1 MAFGLIAHALAGGAE
16 GAGKAGVKA
25 FGELMEQEGKL
36 EFERERDRL
45 QTQREQA
52 LQALIHANTLERDA
66 GNNAAADK
74 RMDKDIGARKDL
86 ETGRQG
92 FEEKMDS
99 TRGARDI
106 EQRKLDREQQSTEN
120 RLNRENQLKT
130 TQMHVNATMSAARMQ
145 AERANTVYQTGT
157 DGALYAVSPKGGAV
171 PIKDADGKA
180 FKPAKDV
187 TQSALKTA
195 DIYQQQAKL
204 YGDMA
209 KTDPMNSKEYAAEAK
224 RYNDL
229 AVSII
234 TGKTPEPTFKPS
246 NERLDNAV
254 LNDLRSGKSLTEVQR
269 NYETL
274 VGPGKLGQLPGFAEA
289 VKAGETKRGSGGP
302 KIEGPPR
309 AGEAPKSDSAP
320 AGPRAETFSGNED
333 RMFTQAHRALVQ
345 QEQGVAKQIAA
356 ATGEEQANL
365 MTELSRIQGEKQKLK
380 DQARSKSIVIRD

>member
-86 ETGRQG
+86 EAGRQG
-92 FEEKMDS
+92 FEEKMDEK
-99 TRGARDI
+99 RGGRDI
-106 EQRKLDREQQSTEN
+106 EQRRLDREQQSREN
-120 RLNRENQLKT
+120 QLNRENQLKT

-145 AERANTVYQTGT
+145 AERANTVYQTGA

-171 PIKDADGKA
+171 PIVGSDGKA
-180 FKPAKDV
+180 FKPAKDL
-187 TQSALKTA
+187 TQSALKMA
-195 DIYQQQAKL
+195 DIYQQQSKL

-209 KTDPMNSKEYAAEAK
+209 KTDPMNAKEYVAESK
-224 RYNDL
+224 RYADL
-229 AVSII
+229 AQGVIS
-234 TGKTPEPTFKPS
+234 GKMPEPTYSKP
-246 NERLDNAV
+246 
-254 LNDLRSGKSLTEVQR
+254 TEPAQKALLA
-269 NYETL
+269 NPTPQMIMQYDQKF
-274 VGPGKLGQLPGFAEA
+274 GPGAAGQVPGLQDA
-289 VKAGETKRGSGGP
+289 VAKMQP
-302 KIEGPPR
+302 KKTIEGPPR
-309 AGEAPKSDSAP
+309 VPAAGGEAPKSDP
-320 AGPRAETFSGNED
+320 TPRAESFSGPED

-345 QEQGVAKQIAA
+345 QEQAIAKQIAS
-356 ATGEEQANL
+356 ATGEEQAKL
-365 MTELSRIQGEKQKLK
+365 TDELARVQGEKQKLK
-380 DQARSKSIVIRD
+380 DQARSKSITIRD